1 MSASSLVLAPLV
13 AQWLLIALAGLLLA
27 ASALAAWRGLRGW
40 YWRTL
45 AGLAILGA
53 LANPALVREI
63 RDPLSDI
70 MLVVRDTSASMTI
83 GNRAANAANASAAL
97 ERFASADD
105 SLDLVEVEGG
115 GTPDG
120 TRLIDTLRS
129 GLGDIPRNRLAGVI
143 LLSEGQV
150 HDVPSDPASLGL
162 GAPVHHFAIGDP
174 RATDRRLIVEEAPRF
189 GIVGDPVR
197 FRLRVED
204 DGAPAGAAMLT
215 LRVDGGDPIRARA
228 TIGETVTVEALVQN
242 RGANVIEIEVEPG
255 PNELSLI
262 NNRAA
267 VSVTGVRDRLRVLL
281 VTGEPHNGARAWR
294 NLLKSDPSVDL
305 VHFTILRPL
314 DRADG
319 TLPEELALIAFPV
332 FELFELR
339 LHEFD
344 LVIFDRYR
352 RRGILPA
359 NYFQNIARY
368 VEQGGALLITAG
380 PDYAGP
386 DSIARSLLASVLPAR
401 PTGTVREGAFRPRIS
416 TAGERHPVT
425 APMADQEEGWGHWYR
440 YVGGQALAGET
451 LLDTP
456 SGEPLLVLSRQ
467 GEGRAAILLSDQSWL
482 WARGHDGGG
491 PHDELFRRVAHWLM
505 NEPELDEE
513 RLTATLSD
521 GILTATRTTL
531 AGSASDLAITWPSGR
546 EESVAMEEAGP
557 GRFTAST
564 ETGNEAGLIHLR
576 SGDAATVISAGPL
589 NPREYRD
596 LRVTREALAPLVRAT
611 RGGSF
616 MLGGGED
623 PQMPSLRRTRP
634 DGLQAGP
641 GWAGLQRNGAYTV
654 TESQRTPLAPG
665 LLLAALILALMG
677 AGWWREGK

>member
-1 MSASSLVLAPLV
+1 MSASSLVFAPLV
-13 AQWLLIALAGLLLA
+13 ANWLLIALSLLLA
-27 ASALAAWRGLRGW
+27 AAALLAAFRGLKGW
-40 YWRTL
+40 VWRTL
-45 AGLAILGA
+45 AAAALIAA

-63 RDPLSDI
+63 REPLSDI
-70 MLVVRDTSASMTI
+70 LLVVRDTSASMDI
-83 GNRAANAANASAAL
+83 GNRAETARNAASAL
-97 ERFASADD
+97 QRFAEADEG
-105 SLDLVEVEGG
+105 LEVVEVEGG
-115 GTPDG
+115 ATPDG
-120 TRLIDTLRS
+120 TRLIDTLRA
-129 GLGDIPRNRLAGVI
+129 GLGDIPRNRLAGVV

-150 HDVPSDPASLGL
+150 HDVPSDPESLGL
-162 GAPVHHFAIGDP
+162 TAPVHHFATGDP
-174 RATDRRLIVEEAPRF
+174 QATDRRLIVEQAPRF
-189 GIVGDPVR
+189 GIVGEAVR

-204 DGAPAGAAMLT
+204 EGAPAGTAMLT
-215 LRVDGGDPIRARA
+215 LRLDGGDPIRARA

-255 PNELSLI
+255 ASELSLI

-314 DRADG
+314 DKADG
-319 TLPEELALIAFPV
+319 ALPEELALIAFPV

-339 LHEFD
+339 LREFD
-344 LVIFDRYR
+344 LIIFDRYR

-368 VEQGGALLITAG
+368 VDEGGALLITAG

-401 PTGTVREGAFRPRIS
+401 PTGAVREGAFRPRVS
-416 TAGERHPVT
+416 LAGERHPVT
-425 APMADQEEGWGHWYR
+425 APLAGQEEGWGSWYR

-456 SGEPLLVLSRQ
+456 SGDPLLVLSRQ

-521 GILTATRTTL
+521 GVLSATRTTL
-531 AGSASDLAITWPSGR
+531 EGSASDLEVTWPSGR
-546 EESVAMEEAGP
+546 TETLTMSEAAP
-557 GRFTAST
+557 GRFTASA
-564 ETGNEAGLIHLR
+564 ETGNEAGLIRLR
-576 SGDAATVISAGPL
+576 SGDATTVISAGPL
-589 NPREYRD
+589 NPREYLD
-596 LRVTREALAPLVRAT
+596 LRVTREALRPLVRET

-616 MLGGGED
+616 LLGGDET
-623 PQMPSLRRTRP
+623 PQMPNLRRTRP

-654 TESQRTPLAPG
+654 AEAQRTPLAPG
-665 LLLAALILALMG
+665 LLVAALILALLG